1 MFGELFVTDN
11 IHPMIET
18 GKYTLS
24 LVLLS
29 YAIACF
35 GSFVGIRM
43 AMDLCLAQ
51 GRRRN
56 WLHLQGAVAFGIGI
70 WSMHFV
76 GMLAYN
82 TNIVHEYDP
91 LLTSLSLIIA
101 VLLAAGMLSFIRS
114 GTLELKKLVPSAVL
128 FGAAICGM
136 HYTGMYAM
144 KMDADIKFHPVLFF
158 SSVCIAIGASAAAL
172 IIIFILIR
180 YQGFKKNALVIAAA
194 MIMGLAVCGM
204 HYTGMAATVIIP
216 YADCRYSDSQDFF
229 NIATLIAILNL
240 SIYVLYIHHSHRRI
254 FSLLGVG
261 ALFALPFFLIV
272 HEAVIRTSEEMS
284 YLKSQK
290 SLFYVHRTLLHELT
304 IVTELRGLEN
314 MAASGEE
321 SVKPRIRDLKTKLV
335 SMIVKA
341 DENADSKKADDI
353 LKSVNKE
360 VLELITLD
368 SQIDPKDLF
377 IAFTEKNDRIMKE
390 LSVIGDESHLNLNN
404 KHEDPLSREII
415 MLTPDI
421 IASIG
426 DLRGRLSGYLVGEPS
441 ALWGREKLDHILWL
455 KHKLFYFED
464 PFKILIEQD
473 KTIYAEFYRENILP
487 GSDTF
492 RRNIETAVAGNPDG
506 IKPIQFFDQAT
517 ATLYAYR
524 DLYDVAMKDYEG
536 LQGEVYEETEY
547 QSRLILYSS
556 LLACIGFLS
565 LFIFLY
571 RSLEETEKG
580 RQDLK
585 RQTLFLDTLLDN
597 MPLSIF
603 AKDINKEYRYVLAN
617 RQALQM
623 TGLERDKAIGK
634 TDYDLFPIDI
644 ADVYRESDKQA
655 VEKEGVIEVD
665 QEPVLTPNGAIIAHT
680 VKIPIRDE
688 QNNFS
693 ILLGILEDVTAK
705 VQAQEA
711 LKEAKNAAEMASMA
725 KTEFL
730 ANMSHE
736 IRTPLNSILGMSF
749 LLKESDLS
757 AEQQEMLG
765 SVVRSSEN
773 LLGIVNDIL
782 DLSKIESR
790 SVVLESIPFN
800 IMETIRHAGQSIL
813 PIASA
818 KGISVMQEVPDAPLY
833 VLGDPLRFSRI
844 LNNLLGNAV
853 RYTETGYIRIEVKST
868 LQDSGNIR
876 LRCAIQDT
884 GIGIA
889 PDRIRKI
896 FEKFTQE
903 DSSTTRRFGGTG
915 LGLSIVK
922 ELLDLMGGIISVE
935 STKNVG
941 TTFTVVVSFKP
952 SSEED
957 YNRRLDKEDYKFSHI
972 APVLDRDANIL
983 VAEDHVINQ
992 LLIKKILARFDL
1004 KNFKIVEN
1012 GIEVLR
1018 EVKTGKYDLVLMDC
1032 HMPLMSGYEATT
1044 NIRKI
1049 PDEKISKIPVIA
1061 MTANAMPGER
1071 EKCLSIG
1078 MDEYI
1083 AKPIDIGCFRRLLSL
1098 WIDLGDGVGEE
1109 SVYAA
1114 PVASSDAPVDLS
1126 SLKENSMGD
1135 DAFFLE
1141 MIDMF
1146 VKQAEKQIK
1155 DLRNACKNGKDEDW
1169 VEISHSL
1176 KGSAASVGANDLRA
1190 LCADAQNMPDATQA
1204 ARSEILSKIE
1214 NSYALV
1220 KDYLIWQK
1228 LYG

>member
-1 MFGELFVTDN
+1 M
-11 IHPMIET
+11 
-18 GKYTLS
+18 
-24 LVLLS
+24 
-29 YAIACF
+29 
-35 GSFVGIRM
+35 
-43 AMDLCLAQ
+43 
-51 GRRRN
+51 
-56 WLHLQGAVAFGIGI
+56 
-70 WSMHFV
+70 
-76 GMLAYN
+76 
-82 TNIVHEYDP
+82 
-91 LLTSLSLIIA
+91 
-101 VLLAAGMLSFIRS
+101 
-114 GTLELKKLVPSAVL
+114 
-128 FGAAICGM
+128 
-136 HYTGMYAM
+136 
-144 KMDADIKFHPVLFF
+144 
-158 SSVCIAIGASAAAL
+158 
-172 IIIFILIR
+172 
-180 YQGFKKNALVIAAA
+180 
-194 MIMGLAVCGM
+194 
-204 HYTGMAATVIIP
+204 
-216 YADCRYSDSQDFF
+216 
-229 NIATLIAILNL
+229 
-240 SIYVLYIHHSHRRI
+240 
-254 FSLLGVG
+254 
-261 ALFALPFFLIV
+261 
-272 HEAVIRTSEEMS
+272 
-284 YLKSQK
+284 
-290 SLFYVHRTLLHELT
+290 
-304 IVTELRGLEN
+304 
-314 MAASGEE
+314 
-321 SVKPRIRDLKTKLV
+321 
-335 SMIVKA
+335 
-341 DENADSKKADDI
+341 
-353 LKSVNKE
+353 
-360 VLELITLD
+360 
-368 SQIDPKDLF
+368 
-377 IAFTEKNDRIMKE
+377 
-390 LSVIGDESHLNLNN
+390 
-404 KHEDPLSREII
+404 
-415 MLTPDI
+415 
-421 IASIG
+421 
-426 DLRGRLSGYLVGEPS
+426 
-441 ALWGREKLDHILWL
+441 
-455 KHKLFYFED
+455 
-464 PFKILIEQD
+464 
-473 KTIYAEFYRENILP
+473 
-487 GSDTF
+487 
-492 RRNIETAVAGNPDG
+492 
-506 IKPIQFFDQAT
+506 
-517 ATLYAYR
+517 
-524 DLYDVAMKDYEG
+524 
-536 LQGEVYEETEY
+536 
-547 QSRLILYSS
+547 
-556 LLACIGFLS
+556 
-565 LFIFLY
+565 
-571 RSLEETEKG
+571 
-580 RQDLK
+580 
-585 RQTLFLDTLLDN
+585 
-597 MPLSIF
+597 
-603 AKDINKEYRYVLAN
+603 
-617 RQALQM
+617 
-623 TGLERDKAIGK
+623 
-634 TDYDLFPIDI
+634 
-644 ADVYRESDKQA
+644 
-655 VEKEGVIEVD
+655 
-665 QEPVLTPNGAIIAHT
+665 
-680 VKIPIRDE
+680 
-688 QNNFS
+688 
-693 ILLGILEDVTAK
+693 EDVTAK